1 MRYAGYQTYYK
12 GYRKVKSSNTM
23 NPVFF
28 DTDVVFA
35 AAAYAQR
42 INGGYL
48 KSPEMA
54 GNVVTKPS
62 NRDLV
67 KIALADTSVLTD
79 SDRSLGQAVRQFLG
93 HQLTVK
99 TLRGSLTDFDQAV
112 AKVINRDQIAD
123 VDRYDIA
130 ITASLISAYERA
142 QREQALSERVDHT
155 QGYLGDVGAKVLANI
170 EVTKSV
176 FSKNY
181 GIYFVSGITDTNQA
195 VFFSYRE
202 SMVIGGQI
210 TIKGTVK
217 AHRDGTTQ
225 LSRVKVV

>member
-1 MRYAGYQTYYK
+1 MHYAGYQTYYK
-12 GYRKVKSSNTM
+12 GIRKVKSSNTM
-23 NPVFF
+23 NPVQF

-54 GNVVTKPS
+54 GNTVTKPS
-62 NRDLV
+62 NRDIV
-67 KIALADTSVLTD
+67 KIALANTSVLTD
-79 SDRSLGQAVRQFLG
+79 MDRAIGQQARQFLG

-99 TLRGSLTDFDQAV
+99 TLRGSLNEFDQAV
-112 AKVINRDQIAD
+112 AKVVNREQIAD
-123 VDRYDIA
+123 VDRYEIA

-142 QREQALSERVDHT
+142 QREQALSERIDRD
-155 QGYLGDVGAKVLANI
+155 LGFLGNI
-170 EVTKSV
+170 GDKISACVEVTKVV

-181 GIYFVSGITDTNQA
+181 GIHFVSGITDTNQA

-202 SMVIGGQI
+202 SIQVGSQI
-210 TIKGTVK
+210 AIKGTVK
-217 AHRDGTTQ
+217 AHRDDITQ
-225 LSRVKVV
+225 LNRVKVV

>member
-54 GNVVTKPS
+54 GNVVTTPS

-79 SDRSLGQAVRQFLG
+79 SDRSLGQKVRQFLG

-112 AKVINRDQIAD
+112 SKVINRDQIAD

-155 QGYLGDVGAKVLANI
+155 RGYLGDVGAKVLTNI

-176 FSKNY
+176 YSQNY
-181 GIYFVSGITDTNQA
+181 SIYFISGITDTNQS
-195 VFFSYRE
+195 VFFSFRD
-202 SMVIGGQI
+202 SIAIGSNI

-225 LSRVKVV
+225 LNRVRLV